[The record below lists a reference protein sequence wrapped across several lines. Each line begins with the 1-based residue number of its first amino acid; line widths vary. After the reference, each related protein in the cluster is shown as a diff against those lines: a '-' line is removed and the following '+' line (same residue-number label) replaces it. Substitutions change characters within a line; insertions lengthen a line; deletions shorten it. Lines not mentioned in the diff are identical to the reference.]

1 MGQRNMPWSKDMAS
15 PEKILTRE
23 QLIEIVPISRSQLYR
38 LEQQGKFPRRVRLGA
53 NRVGWLASEVMAW
66 IAEKAE
72 ARPN

>member
-1 MGQRNMPWSKDMAS
+1 MAS